1 VTGAVA
7 GGRGRDFCVATDDD
21 IGGIDVANC
30 GPGQD
35 VYDADAGD
43 TLVSVETF
51 RDCRTSRC
59 DDARGLAPGAVVDR
73 EPSLSQ
79 S

>member
-1 VTGAVA
+1 
-7 GGRGRDFCVATDDD
+7 VATDDD
-21 IGGIDVANC
+21 IGGNDVANC

-43 TLVSVETF
+43 TLVSR
-51 RDCRTSRC
+51 RDVPRLLKSRC
-59 DDARGLAPGAVVDR
+59 DGARGLAPGAVVDR